1 MDIEIKI
8 KEVNNNRKEKVFTLS
23 ENFTINYSFLKR
35 GFFNK
40 IYSFYFKN
48 LGKDRIILEEIKEY
62 LSSFF
67 IYKEKNEEDNKDNI
81 LEISLLTNKKVF
93 FTILVRDFLITEKQ
107 EYYNIDLYVLEE
119 QKQEEGEN
127 MYINIYDSQGEKVYN
142 FKILSDFR
150 ISQDFLKNKSIEILN
165 TLNDII
171 NNEIKITNYNNFLR
185 ISEILEEETKNTK
198 CRIELVDSLNNLY
211 FSGYIRAVNYIYKTI
226 NEDEII
232 DILLIHCDKTGE

>member
-8 KEVNNNRKEKVFTLS
+8 KEVNNNREEKVFSLS
-23 ENFTINYSFLKR
+23 ENFTINYSFLKK
-35 GFFNK
+35 GSFNK

-48 LGKDRIILEEIKEY
+48 LEKDRIILEEIEEY

-81 LEISLLTNKKVF
+81 LEISLLIDKKVL

-119 QKQEEGEN
+119 EGEN
-127 MYINIYDSQGEKVYN
+127 MYINIYNSQEEKVHS

-150 ISQDFLKNKSIEILN
+150 ISQDFLKNKSIEILG

-171 NNEIKITNYNNFLR
+171 NNEIKIINYNNFLK
-185 ISEILEEETKNTK
+185 ISEIVEEATENTK

-211 FSGYIRAVNYIYKTI
+211 FSGYIRVVNYIYKTI
-226 NEDEII
+226 SEEETV
-232 DILLIHCDKTGE
+232 DILLIHCDNTGE

>member
-8 KEVNNNRKEKVFTLS
+8 KEVNDNKEEKVFSLS
-23 ENFTINYSFLKR
+23 ENFTINYSFLKKDS
-35 GFFNK
+35 FNK
-40 IYSFYFKN
+40 IYSLYFKN
-48 LGKDRIILEEIKEY
+48 LEKDRIILEEIEEY

-81 LEISLLTNKKVF
+81 LEISLLIDKKVL

-119 QKQEEGEN
+119 EGEN
-127 MYINIYDSQGEKVYN
+127 MYINIYNSQEEKAHS

-150 ISQDFLKNKSIEILN
+150 ISQDFLKNKSIEILG

-171 NNEIKITNYNNFLR
+171 NNEIKIINYNNFLK
-185 ISEILEEETKNTK
+185 ISEIVEEATENTK

-211 FSGYIRAVNYIYKTI
+211 FSGYIRVVNYIYKTI
-226 NEDEII
+226 SEEETV
-232 DILLIHCDKTGE
+232 DILLIHCDNTGE